1 MLNPDL
7 DVEALAEEFSGS
19 GRICIRDAF
28 DPGFAERVHESLRA
42 EVPWRLSVYDNRR
55 PPKERA
61 LKLTATE
68 LDRIGAQGRTSLQRE
83 VFRQANGQFQY
94 AYRSFDLLDGF
105 RRGEQPGLF
114 LYSLMEYLAGE
125 AFFGFARSLIGDPE
139 VNRIDGHA
147 TCYTA
152 GHFLKDH
159 ADESPFELRRA
170 AYVVGMTKDWNA
182 DMGGLLM
189 FLDEQ
194 GRVEE
199 TFLPDFNT
207 LTVFSVP
214 VPHVVSY
221 VPEWVREMRLS
232 VTGWLT
238 VYDG

>member
-1 MLNPDL
+1 MLNPEL
-7 DVEALAEEFSGS
+7 DVKALAGEFART

-28 DPGFAERVHESLRA
+28 DPEFAERVHESLRT

-55 PPKERA
+55 PPRERA
-61 LKLTATE
+61 LKLTAAD
-68 LDRIGAQGRTSLQRE
+68 LDRMGAQGRTSLQRE

-94 AYRSFDLLDGF
+94 AYQSFDLLEGF
-105 RRGEQPGLF
+105 RNDEQPGLF
-114 LYSLMEYLAGE
+114 LYRLMQYLAGE
-125 AFFGFARSLIGDPE
+125 EFFAFARALIGDSGI
-139 VNRIDGHA
+139 NRIDGHA

-159 ADESPFELRRA
+159 ADESPFEQRRA
-170 AYVVGMTKDWNA
+170 AYVVGMTKGWNA

-189 FLDEQ
+189 FLDEE

-221 VPEWVREMRLS
+221 VPEWVRERRLS

-238 VYDG
+238 VLDR

>member
-7 DVEALAEEFSGS
+7 DVEALSAEYSRA
-19 GRICIRDAF
+19 GRIVIRDAF
-28 DPGFAERVHESLRA
+28 DAGFADRVHVSLRD

-61 LKLTATE
+61 LKLTAAE
-68 LDRIGAQGRTSLQRE
+68 LDRMGPQARTSLQRE
-83 VFRQANGQFQY
+83 VFRQANSQFQY
-94 AYRSFDLLDGF
+94 AYQSFDLLEGF
-105 RRGEQPGLF
+105 RNKEQPSLF
-114 LYSLMEYLAGE
+114 LYRLMEYLAGE
-125 AFFGFARSLIGDPE
+125 AFFAFARTLIDDTE
-139 VNRIDGHA
+139 INRIDGHA

-159 ADESPFELRRA
+159 ADESPFEQRRA
-170 AYVVGMTKDWNA
+170 AYVVGMTKNWTA

-189 FLDEQ
+189 FLDEE

-221 VPEWVREMRLS
+221 VPEWVRKKRLS

-238 VYDG
+238 VLDR